1 MYNFERT
8 RKLID
13 MIDYNTYPN
22 DRELNDREKSILRSI
37 VQSYILTATPVGSR
51 FLSKTSEEFTLS
63 PATIRNVMA
72 DLEEMHFISHPHT
85 SAGRV
90 PTDKGY
96 RCYVDTLMNVQVLP
110 EQQRHVVKE
119 QLTALTQEQALKDA
133 SKILGALS
141 HCLAIVELP
150 QMLDI
155 IIKKVHL
162 LPLSTNRLLIAMELE
177 SHIVRTVTLE
187 TDLSIDSTAIDG
199 TSEFINSRISG
210 KTIRFVREHL
220 IGMMMEGARG
230 HHSLLRLFID
240 SVDTLLNPHALK
252 EEKVHIAGAQHLL
265 EYPEFDSPNQLRGVI
280 ELVEN
285 EDVIIHLLDQREE
298 NQEDSVQIVIGNEMK
313 EERLVEYSMVMG
325 SYSIKGAQGSIGL
338 IGPKRMNY
346 AKMVSLVTYMGQV
359 LSHSR

>member
-1 MYNFERT
+1 MMTEHYHRN
-8 RKLID
+8 
-13 MIDYNTYPN
+13 PH

-72 DLEEMHFISHPHT
+72 DLEEMQFISHPHI

-96 RCYVDTLMNVQVLP
+96 RCYVDTLMDVQALP
-110 EQQRHVVKE
+110 EQERHVVKE
-119 QLTALTQEQALKDA
+119 QLTALSQEQALKDA

-150 QMLDI
+150 QMSDI
-155 IIKKVHL
+155 IIKRVHL
-162 LPLSTNRLLIAMELE
+162 LPLSSDRLLIAMELE
-177 SHIVRTVTLE
+177 SNIVRTVTLE
-187 TDLSIDSTAIDG
+187 TDLSVDSSALDQTA
-199 TSEFINSRISG
+199 EFINSRISG
-210 KTIRFVREHL
+210 KSIRFVREHL
-220 IGMMMEGARG
+220 VEMMMEGVKG
-230 HHSLLRLFID
+230 HHNLLRLFID
-240 SVDTLLNPHALK
+240 SVDTLLNPHALND
-252 EEKVHIAGAQHLL
+252 EKVHIAGAQHLL

-298 NQEDSVQIVIGNEMK
+298 KIDNSVQIVIGNEMK
-313 EERLVEYSMVMG
+313 EQRLIEYSMVMG
-325 SYSIKGAQGSIGL
+325 SYSMKGAYGSIGL

-346 AKMVSLVTYMGQV
+346 AKMVSLVKYMGQV
-359 LSHSR
+359 LSHS

>member
-1 MYNFERT
+1 MMTEHYHRN
-8 RKLID
+8 
-13 MIDYNTYPN
+13 PH

-72 DLEEMHFISHPHT
+72 DLEEMQFISHPHI

-96 RCYVDTLMNVQVLP
+96 RCYVDTLMDVQALP
-110 EQQRHVVKE
+110 EQERHVVKE
-119 QLTALTQEQALKDA
+119 QLTALSQEQALKDA

-150 QMLDI
+150 QMSDI
-155 IIKKVHL
+155 IIKRVHL
-162 LPLSTNRLLIAMELE
+162 LPLSSDRLLIAMELE
-177 SHIVRTVTLE
+177 SNIVRTVTLE
-187 TDLSIDSTAIDG
+187 TDLSVDSSALDQTA
-199 TSEFINSRISG
+199 EFINSRISG
-210 KTIRFVREHL
+210 KSIRFVREHL
-220 IGMMMEGARG
+220 VEMMMEGVKG
-230 HHSLLRLFID
+230 HHNLLRLFID
-240 SVDTLLNPHALK
+240 SVDTLLNPHALND
-252 EEKVHIAGAQHLL
+252 EKVHIAGAQHLL

-298 NQEDSVQIVIGNEMK
+298 KIDNSVQIVIGNEMK
-313 EERLVEYSMVMG
+313 EQRLIEYSMVMG
-325 SYSIKGAQGSIGL
+325 SYSMKGAYGSIGL

-346 AKMVSLVTYMGQV
+346 AKMVSLVKYMGQV
-359 LSHSR
+359 LSNG

>member
-1 MYNFERT
+1 MMTEHYHRN
-8 RKLID
+8 
-13 MIDYNTYPN
+13 PH

-72 DLEEMHFISHPHT
+72 DLEEMQFISHPHI

-96 RCYVDTLMNVQVLP
+96 RCYVDTLMDVQALP
-110 EQQRHVVKE
+110 EQERHVVKE
-119 QLTALTQEQALKDA
+119 QLTALSQEQALKDA

-150 QMLDI
+150 QMSDI
-155 IIKKVHL
+155 IIKRVHL
-162 LPLSTNRLLIAMELE
+162 LPLSSDRLLIAMELE
-177 SHIVRTVTLE
+177 SNIVRTVTLE
-187 TDLSIDSTAIDG
+187 TDLSVDSSALDQTA
-199 TSEFINSRISG
+199 EFINSRISG
-210 KTIRFVREHL
+210 KSIRFVREHL
-220 IGMMMEGARG
+220 VEMMMEGVKG
-230 HHSLLRLFID
+230 HHNLLRLFID
-240 SVDTLLNPHALK
+240 SVDTLLNPHTLND
-252 EEKVHIAGAQHLL
+252 EKVHIAGAQHLL

-298 NQEDSVQIVIGNEMK
+298 KIDNSVQIVIGNEMK
-313 EERLVEYSMVMG
+313 EQRLIEYSMVMG
-325 SYSIKGAQGSIGL
+325 SYSIKGAYGSIGL

-346 AKMVSLVTYMGQV
+346 AKMVSLVKYMGQV
-359 LSHSR
+359 LSHG

>member
-1 MYNFERT
+1 MMTEHYHRN
-8 RKLID
+8 
-13 MIDYNTYPN
+13 PH

-72 DLEEMHFISHPHT
+72 DLEEMQFISHPHI

-96 RCYVDTLMNVQVLP
+96 RCYVDTLMDVQALP
-110 EQQRHVVKE
+110 EQERHVVKE
-119 QLTALTQEQALKDA
+119 QLTALSQEQALKDA

-150 QMLDI
+150 QMSDI
-155 IIKKVHL
+155 IIKRVHL
-162 LPLSTNRLLIAMELE
+162 LPLSSDRLLIAMELE
-177 SHIVRTVTLE
+177 SNIVRTVTLE
-187 TDLSIDSTAIDG
+187 TDLSVDSSALDQTA
-199 TSEFINSRISG
+199 EFINSRISG
-210 KTIRFVREHL
+210 KSIRFVREHL
-220 IGMMMEGARG
+220 VEMMMEGVKG
-230 HHSLLRLFID
+230 HHNLLRLFID
-240 SVDTLLNPHALK
+240 SVDTLLNPHALND
-252 EEKVHIAGAQHLL
+252 EKVHIAGAQHLL

-298 NQEDSVQIVIGNEMK
+298 KNDNSVQIVIGNEMK
-313 EERLVEYSMVMG
+313 EQRLIEYSMVMG
-325 SYSIKGAQGSIGL
+325 SYSIKGAYGSIGL

-346 AKMVSLVTYMGQV
+346 AKMVSLVKYMGQV
-359 LSHSR
+359 LSHG

>member
-1 MYNFERT
+1 MMTEHYHRN
-8 RKLID
+8 
-13 MIDYNTYPN
+13 PH

-72 DLEEMHFISHPHT
+72 DLEEMQFISHPHI

-96 RCYVDTLMNVQVLP
+96 RCYVDTLMDVQALP
-110 EQQRHVVKE
+110 EQERHVVKE
-119 QLTALTQEQALKDA
+119 QLTALSQEQALKDA

-155 IIKKVHL
+155 IIKRVHL
-162 LPLSTNRLLIAMELE
+162 LPLSSDRLLIAMELE
-177 SHIVRTVTLE
+177 SNIVRTVTLE
-187 TDLSIDSTAIDG
+187 TDLSVDSSALDQTA
-199 TSEFINSRISG
+199 EFINSRISG
-210 KTIRFVREHL
+210 KSIRFVREHL
-220 IGMMMEGARG
+220 VEMMMEGVKG
-230 HHSLLRLFID
+230 HHNLLRLFID
-240 SVDTLLNPHALK
+240 SVDTLLNPHTLND
-252 EEKVHIAGAQHLL
+252 EKVHIAGAQHLL

-298 NQEDSVQIVIGNEMK
+298 KIDNSVQIVIGNEMK
-313 EERLVEYSMVMG
+313 EQRLIEYSMVMG
-325 SYSIKGAQGSIGL
+325 SYSMKGAYGSIGL

-346 AKMVSLVTYMGQV
+346 AKMVSLVKYMGQV
-359 LSHSR
+359 LSHS

>member
-1 MYNFERT
+1 MTMEHLHKYSH
-8 RKLID
+8 
-13 MIDYNTYPN
+13 
-22 DRELNDREKSILRSI
+22 DRELNDREKSVLRSI

-96 RCYVDTLMNVQVLP
+96 RCYVDALMDVQALP
-110 EQQRHVVKE
+110 DRERDVVKE
-119 QLTALTQEQALKDA
+119 QLTALSQEQALKDA

-141 HCLAIVELP
+141 QCLAIVELP

-155 IIKKVHL
+155 IVKRVHL
-162 LPLSTNRLLIAMELE
+162 LPLSSNRILIVMELD
-177 SHIVRTVTLE
+177 SNIVRTVTLE
-187 TDLSIDSTAIDG
+187 TDLSLDSTALDQTG
-199 TSEFINSRISG
+199 AFINGRISG
-210 KTIRFVREHL
+210 KTIRYVREHL
-220 IGMMMEGARG
+220 MGMMMEGASG

-240 SVDTLLNPHALK
+240 SVDTLLNPHVLND
-252 EEKVHIAGAQHLL
+252 EKVHIAGAKHLL

-285 EDVIIHLLDQREE
+285 EDVIIHLLDQREDKE
-298 NQEDSVQIVIGNEMK
+298 DDSVKIVIGNEMK
-313 EERLVEYSMVMG
+313 EERLTDYSMVIG
-325 SYSIKGAQGSIGL
+325 SYAIKGAHGSIGL

-346 AKMVSLVTYMGQV
+346 AKMVSLVKYMGQV
-359 LSHSR
+359 LSNDR

>member
-1 MYNFERT
+1 MTEHYHRN
-8 RKLID
+8 
-13 MIDYNTYPN
+13 PH

-72 DLEEMHFISHPHT
+72 DLEEMQFISHPHI

-96 RCYVDTLMNVQVLP
+96 RCYVDTLMDVQALP
-110 EQQRHVVKE
+110 EQERHVVKE
-119 QLTALTQEQALKDA
+119 QLTALSQEQALKDA

-150 QMLDI
+150 QMSDI
-155 IIKKVHL
+155 IIKRVHL
-162 LPLSTNRLLIAMELE
+162 LPLSSDRLLIAMELE
-177 SHIVRTVTLE
+177 SNIVRTVTLE
-187 TDLSIDSTAIDG
+187 TDLSVDSSALDQTA
-199 TSEFINSRISG
+199 EFINSRISG
-210 KTIRFVREHL
+210 KSIRFVREHL
-220 IGMMMEGARG
+220 VEMMMEGVKG
-230 HHSLLRLFID
+230 HHNLLRLFID
-240 SVDTLLNPHALK
+240 SVDTLLNPHTLND
-252 EEKVHIAGAQHLL
+252 EKVHIAGAQHLL

-298 NQEDSVQIVIGNEMK
+298 KIDNSVQIVIGNEMK
-313 EERLVEYSMVMG
+313 EQRLIEYSMVMG
-325 SYSIKGAQGSIGL
+325 SYSMKGAYGSIGL

-346 AKMVSLVTYMGQV
+346 AKMVSLVKYMGQV
-359 LSHSR
+359 LSHS

>member
-1 MYNFERT
+1 MMTEHYHRN
-8 RKLID
+8 
-13 MIDYNTYPN
+13 PH

-72 DLEEMHFISHPHT
+72 DLEEMQFISHPHI

-96 RCYVDTLMNVQVLP
+96 RCYVDTLMDVQALP
-110 EQQRHVVKE
+110 EQERHVVKE
-119 QLTALTQEQALKDA
+119 QLTALSQEKALKDA

-150 QMLDI
+150 QMSDI
-155 IIKKVHL
+155 IIKRVHL
-162 LPLSTNRLLIAMELE
+162 LPLSSDRLLIAMELE
-177 SHIVRTVTLE
+177 SNIVRTVTLE
-187 TDLSIDSTAIDG
+187 TDLSVDSSALDQTA
-199 TSEFINSRISG
+199 EFINSRISG
-210 KTIRFVREHL
+210 KSIRFVREHL
-220 IGMMMEGARG
+220 VEMMMEGVKG
-230 HHSLLRLFID
+230 HHNLLRLFID
-240 SVDTLLNPHALK
+240 SVDTLLNPHALND
-252 EEKVHIAGAQHLL
+252 EKVHIAGAQHLL

-298 NQEDSVQIVIGNEMK
+298 KIDNSVQIVIGNEMK
-313 EERLVEYSMVMG
+313 EQRLIEYSMVMG
-325 SYSIKGAQGSIGL
+325 SYSMKGAYGSIGL

-346 AKMVSLVTYMGQV
+346 AKMVSLVKYMGQV
-359 LSHSR
+359 LSHS